1 MIQGR
6 FLSVSCALATRA
18 RCCTFEPIRSRRVC
32 ASARPGT
39 LCGDETCCV
48 ARALQTMRV
57 MNRLRLGALRRKLAA
72 CLARVSRRLG
82 PPALASVPVSAVML
96 SRLETV
102 STEQPIEDV
111 VQLLVGGRHDQ
122 LPLVA
127 DGAVVGVVTRDD
139 VATGLRESG
148 PHAPLAAA
156 PRHDVVIITPSDTLG
171 DVFHRLRAAPDAIG
185 LVVDHGAPVGLLTY
199 DHLVEYIESA

>member
-1 MIQGR
+1 M
-6 FLSVSCALATRA
+6 T
-18 RCCTFEPIRSRRVC
+18 
-32 ASARPGT
+32 
-39 LCGDETCCV
+39 
-48 ARALQTMRV
+48 
-57 MNRLRLGALRRKLAA
+57 RLRSGALRRKLAA
-72 CLARVSRRLG
+72 LFARVSRKLG

-102 STEQPIEDV
+102 SAEQPIEDV
-111 VQLLVGGRHDQ
+111 VQLLVAGRHEQ
-122 LPLVA
+122 LPLTA
-127 DGAVVGVVTRDD
+127 DGTLVGVVTRDD